1 MNKNYD
7 KLAPAMQE
15 RLHRIGRNLRL
26 ARKRR
31 RKTIQQAAEMI
42 GTSASSVRRMEEG
55 DPAVRFG
62 TFLAALEVYQLED
75 ALRFAEPEDD
85 VIGQT
90 LDRQRL
96 PKRVREKKERKYDF

>member
-1 MNKNYD
+1 MNKTSD
-7 KLAPAMQE
+7 TLSSAMQK
-15 RLHRIGRNLRL
+15 RLQRIGRNLRL

-31 RKTIQQAAEMI
+31 RKTIEQAAEMI
-42 GTSASSVRRMEEG
+42 GTSASSVRRMEAG
-55 DPAVRFG
+55 DPGVKFS

-96 PKRVREKKERKYDF
+96 PARLREKKEKKYDF